1 MGSDVRTPRS
11 RGALS
16 GLMLVLLGAWGGIAP
31 FAGPAFGFG
40 YRPDQAWTYTSGR
53 VFLSAVPGAVVAL
66 SGLVVLLTRSRWL
79 GGFCAFVAALGGAWF
94 VAGQALIQLLPAG
107 MGATSVRTG
116 APLAATVSRTVLT
129 SLACFA
135 GVGIVIIFFAAIA
148 LGRFSVM
155 ALRDQLE
162 VEEVAGDPGL
172 AGAAGSGFGAGGS
185 GMPAAGL
192 ATQPYVP
199 GQSGYAPQYPAQYA
213 AHPGNGYPSQ
223 SPFPPAA
230 NPFAAA
236 ADPYP
241 TASDQYPTAADQ
253 YPVAPDPYPTG
264 PDPFPAA
271 SGQYPTAA
279 DQYSAAQYPA
289 TSQYPPDEPP
299 S

>member
-66 SGLVVLLTRSRWL
+66 SGLVVLVTRSRWL

-94 VAGQALIQLLPAG
+94 VAGQALIQLLPAS

-116 APLAATVSRTVLT
+116 APLAATASRTVLT
-129 SLACFA
+129 SLACFT
-135 GVGIVIIFFAAIA
+135 GVGAVIVFFAAVA
-148 LGRFSVM
+148 LGRFSVT

-162 VEEVAGDPGL
+162 IEEVAGDPGL
-172 AGAAGSGFGAGGS
+172 AATTGAGFGASGA

-199 GQSGYAPQYPAQYA
+199 GQSGYAPQYPDQYA

-223 SPFPPAA
+223 SPFPPAV
-230 NPFAAA
+230 NPFATAA
-236 ADPYP
+236 
-241 TASDQYPTAADQ
+241 DQYPTAADQ

-271 SGQYPTAA
+271 SGQYPIAA
-279 DQYSAAQYPA
+279 DQYPA
-289 TSQYPPDEPP
+289 TSQYPPDEQN